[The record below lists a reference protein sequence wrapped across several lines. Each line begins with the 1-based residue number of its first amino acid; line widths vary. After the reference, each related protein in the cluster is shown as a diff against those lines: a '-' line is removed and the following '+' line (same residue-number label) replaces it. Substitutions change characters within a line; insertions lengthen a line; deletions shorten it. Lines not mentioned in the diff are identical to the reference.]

1 MTKRVRKLRLRTLV
15 AAALVVALGAF
26 AAVRR
31 EPSAQAETTRP
42 KHPRPSGSAHRHRS
56 HRDVSLASPWAS
68 RDACL
73 AALKS
78 GGAPRETGTARIG
91 AWNLHWFPDGRP
103 GNGASSR
110 GADLDWLA
118 CAIAW
123 MRVDVLAV
131 EEIKRPP
138 RGTEGLAALTT
149 KLDALTSGAWRWVL
163 DDCPRA
169 SGQHVG
175 LLYDSRRVKL
185 GAVATIAALNPRG
198 GACED
203 ELRPGLSGY
212 FTFPGGL
219 DLSVIAAHLKS
230 GVDERALSDR
240 ARSFTA
246 FAEAVRVTATANG
259 DSDVLLL
266 GDMNSMGCESCEPRV
281 SPAAELAR
289 TDAILAGLGVPIARV
304 PATVDCSH
312 HYKKTS
318 ALLDWASRSA
328 LTELPRGARMVV
340 SGACGEVG
348 CEALSSGLQSQ
359 EHLSDHCGIY
369 VDVEDTDRD

>member
-1 MTKRVRKLRLRTLV
+1 MAKRATKLRVRTLV
-15 AAALVVALGAF
+15 VAALVVAFGAF
-26 AAVRR
+26 VAAR
-31 EPSAQAETTRP
+31 PETNARADETRA
-42 KHPRPSGSAHRHRS
+42 PRPPPPGNAEPRRK
-56 HRDVSLASPWAS
+56 HRDVPPASPWAS
-68 RDACL
+68 HDACL
-73 AALKS
+73 TALKN
-78 GGAPRETGTARIG
+78 GGAAREGRTARIG

-103 GNGASSR
+103 GDRPSSR

-118 CAIAW
+118 CTIAW
-123 MRVDVLAV
+123 MRLDVLAI

-138 RGTEGLAALTT
+138 RGTEGLDSLKT
-149 KLDALTSGAWRWVL
+149 KLDALTNGAWRSVL

-185 GAVATIAALNPRG
+185 VSSATIAALNPRG
-198 GACED
+198 DACKD

-230 GVDERALSDR
+230 GSDERALTDR

-246 FAEAVRVTATANG
+246 FAEAVRSATTASG
-259 DSDVLLL
+259 DRDVLLL
-266 GDMNSMGCESCEPRV
+266 GDMNTMGCEGCEPRV
-281 SPAAELAR
+281 SPAAELSR
-289 TDAILAGLGVPIARV
+289 TDALLAGLGAPVSRV

-318 ALLDWASRSA
+318 PLLDWASRSD
-328 LTELPRGARMVV
+328 LSELPTGAQLVV
-340 SGACGEVG
+340 SGACGELG
-348 CEALSSGLQSQ
+348 CEALSSGLASQQS
-359 EHLSDHCGIY
+359 LSDHCPIY
-369 VDVEDTDRD
+369 VDLADEDRD